1 MEKSVNFEFRDLMEE
16 MLQFDP
22 VDVSAYSPL
31 VLAYIGDCVY
41 DLIIKSMVINQGN
54 RQVQKLHRETSGYVQ
69 ASAPVSYTHL
79 KGLLG
84 HSDADVLLHAIM
96 DALLGAAAL
105 GDIGKHFPDTD
116 PAYKGISSIRLL
128 EHVADLLE
136 EHQFLIENI
145 DATIIAQRPKMRPYI
160 DTMRENIAKALKI
173 ESDQINVKA
182 TTEEG
187 LGFTGSGEGISS
199 QAICMLEKVMNYSS
213 VDVTAQTGGCA
224 GCQGCKKA

>member
-1 MEKSVNFEFRDLMEE
+1 MRIGMGY
-16 MLQFDP
+16 
-22 VDVSAYSPL
+22 DVHKL
-31 VLAYIGDCVY
+31 VEGRK
-41 DLIIKSMVINQGN
+41 LILGGVEIPN
-54 RQVQKLHRETSGYVQ
+54 E
-69 ASAPVSYTHL
+69 

-224 GCQGCKKA
+224 GCRGVTKKHRWENEDGTSKTGRTGAPKDPEAVGGSVFRRYQGISGLLLFYQDKRE